1 MAFLTGGDRVITG
14 VGMTVGASG
23 AMMIGT
29 TSVAT
34 GVGVGERG
42 VPVVGGVA
50 IGTICTEL
58 TLVDGRL
65 CMTGGTGCG
74 QAAVIST
81 GVTLCA

>member
-1 MAFLTGGDRVITG
+1 MALLTGGYRVIAA

-23 AMMIGT
+23 SMMIGAA
-29 TSVAT
+29 SLST
-34 GVGVGERG
+34 GVGVVERG
-42 VPVVGGVA
+42 IPVIRGVA